1 MITALVVY
9 QAWLCP
15 QVWCCLIHH
24 EGFSLLDSSKN
35 YLLIGCVHHANTH
48 QDGQSVMNLPPVETI
63 LFKLSS
69 VFIELSSHPDMDLI
83 PCSKRL
89 IVVCSM
95 FFLMDFSQLVKS
107 DSEKKCSGI
116 INDVHFITHI
126 HAMNCAFQLQN
137 KMVPQ
142 SVLVSASF
150 QYSQLCDNIVQ
161 KS

>member
-1 MITALVVY
+1 M
-9 QAWLCP
+9 W
-15 QVWCCLIHH
+15 
-24 EGFSLLDSSKN
+24 SS
-35 YLLIGCVHHANTH
+35 TF
-48 QDGQSVMNLPPVETI
+48 MELP
-63 LFKLSS
+63 SR
-69 VFIELSSHPDMDLI
+69 PDMHLI
-83 PCSKRL
+83 ACSERL

-126 HAMNCAFQLQN
+126 HAMKCAFELQN
-137 KMVPQ
+137 TMVPQ